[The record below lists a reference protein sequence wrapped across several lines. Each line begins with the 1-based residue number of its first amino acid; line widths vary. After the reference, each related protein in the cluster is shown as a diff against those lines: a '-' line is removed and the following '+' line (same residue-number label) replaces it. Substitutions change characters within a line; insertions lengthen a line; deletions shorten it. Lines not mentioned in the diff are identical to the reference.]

1 MRGCGFL
8 RFLAFL
14 RADLCRLWPST
25 TIPVVPLEGYS
36 LEERRLGFLFL
47 KLVLSRFN

>member
-25 TIPVVPLEGYS
+25 TIPVAPLEGYN
-36 LEERRLGFLFL
+36 LERAALGIFVFEIGPP
-47 KLVLSRFN
+47 KI